1 MLGEGVLPRPVDPD
15 AAPLLVLVADDNPTD
30 RLILGRLVERLGH
43 RVCLAEDGEQAV
55 SLFVER
61 QPDIVLLDA
70 LMPVMDG
77 FEAAREIKQRAG
89 EDLVPVIFLTS
100 LTETDALVKCLEAG
114 GDDFLTKPYNPV
126 ILQAKI
132 RAFRRMREMHQ
143 TLQSQRDVIAGQH
156 ATLVRDQELAKIIF
170 DRVAHSGSLSDSSLR
185 YLQSAYAMFNG
196 DILLAARRPSGEMH
210 LLLGD
215 FTGHGLPAAI
225 GAMPLAE
232 VFYAM
237 TGKGYALRDILL
249 ELNSKLAT
257 ILPVGIFC
265 CAVLIEVNPTKG
277 LVEVWNGGLPDV
289 MILGRQGELLDRVV
303 SANLPLGVA
312 SRERFSPDPVVLVM

>member
-114 GDDFLTKPYNPV
+114 GDDFLTKPYNPER
-126 ILQAKI
+126 K
-132 RAFRRMREMHQ
+132 
-143 TLQSQRDVIAGQH
+143 
-156 ATLVRDQELAKIIF
+156 
-170 DRVAHSGSLSDSSLR
+170 
-185 YLQSAYAMFNG
+185 
-196 DILLAARRPSGEMH
+196 
-210 LLLGD
+210 
-215 FTGHGLPAAI
+215 
-225 GAMPLAE
+225 
-232 VFYAM
+232 
-237 TGKGYALRDILL
+237 GKGRRYVKK
-249 ELNSKLAT
+249 E
-257 ILPVGIFC
+257 G
-265 CAVLIEVNPTKG
+265 
-277 LVEVWNGGLPDV
+277 
-289 MILGRQGELLDRVV
+289 
-303 SANLPLGVA
+303 
-312 SRERFSPDPVVLVM
+312 